1 MFRPVLVSL
10 SLLRPRE
17 RGVFIALV
25 IARMVVQFLDIAG
38 LAAVGLLGAML
49 ASGLTDR
56 QDATFLGI
64 TVEIES
70 SQTYLW
76 VGVAV
81 AGFFFAK
88 SAIATALLFVTSQFL
103 AKVEGES
110 SAELARWVFSGDL
123 SRLRNFSRGEIQF
136 AVSTSSSIAFSGLLY
151 AAAALV
157 TEGALFISVF
167 LVLMFVDFS
176 TALILT
182 GYFALLL
189 LGFQLLINRRLRRI
203 GERLSHYSILSTDTL
218 LDLTT
223 AFREAHVLGR
233 KGYYLD
239 RFARFR
245 LNQSRDAG
253 RQRFLQGIP
262 RFFVEA
268 ALMVGVV
275 ALILWQ
281 FSRGN
286 LSEGVVVT
294 GIFITGGLRLMAAL
308 LPLQNSIATIRTV
321 GPQAAKAH
329 AIIKQARA
337 TAVADSLEHPP
348 LSPGHSP
355 EEALS
360 GFEVECDSVSF
371 RYPDAEDAAIQNI
384 TLRIPR
390 GSFCAIVGPSGAGK
404 TTLGDLILGVHHPTS
419 GEISIDGAAPS
430 ALRLAKPGSISYVP
444 QRPGVVSGSIAQNV
458 ALGVSE
464 DDIDYARVE
473 ESLRMSQ
480 LWEFVAALPAGPR
493 SDVGKHSDSLSGGQI
508 QRLGLAR
515 ALYSQPRL
523 LVLDEA
529 TSALDAGTE
538 ASIAKTIEEL
548 GAGITTVVIAHRL
561 STIQNADVVFA
572 VDGGQLLAS
581 GSFSTVRSQ
590 VPLIDEYVKLMNVDN
605 AEDAQ
610 T

>member
-25 IARMVVQFLDIAG
+25 IARMVVQFLDVAG

-294 GIFITGGLRLMAAL
+294 GIFITGGLRLMEAL

-329 AIIKQARA
+329 AIIKEARA
-337 TAVADSLEHPP
+337 IVVADLLEHTP

-561 STIQNADVVFA
+561 STIQNAEVVFA

>member
-1 MFRPVLVSL
+1 MFRPILVSL
-10 SLLRPRE
+10 GLLRPRQ
-17 RGVFIALV
+17 RGIFLGLV
-25 IARMVVQFLDIAG
+25 VARVIVQFLDAAG

-49 ASGLTDR
+49 ASGLTGR
-56 QDATFLGI
+56 QDATFLGVTI
-64 TVEIES
+64 EIES
-70 SQTYLW
+70 SQTFLW
-76 VGVAV
+76 VGLAV
-81 AGFFFAK
+81 AGIFFAK
-88 SAIATALLFVTSQFL
+88 SAVATVLLFMTSQFL
-103 AKVEGES
+103 ARVEGRS
-110 SAELARWVFSGDL
+110 SAEVARWVFSGDL

-182 GYFALLL
+182 AYFGLLL
-189 LGFQLLINRRLRRI
+189 ATFQLLINRRLRRI
-203 GERLSHYSILSTDTL
+203 GERLSHYSIASTDTL

-223 AFREAHVLGR
+223 AFRETHVLGR

-245 LNQSRDAG
+245 LNQSIDTG

-262 RFFVEA
+262 RFFIEA
-268 ALMVGVV
+268 ALMMGVV

-281 FSRGN
+281 FSKGN

-321 GPQAAKAH
+321 GPQATKAH
-329 AIIKQARA
+329 SIIKESREVVSAPDPIPEGPSSLVSSN
-337 TAVADSLEHPP
+337 AV
-348 LSPGHSP
+348 SPIGYAVSCH
-355 EEALS
+355 
-360 GFEVECDSVSF
+360 SVSF
-371 RYPDAEDAAIQNI
+371 HYPDGDSAAVSGIS
-384 TLRIPR
+384 LEIPA

-404 TTLGDLILGVHHPTS
+404 TTIGDVILGVHNPTS
-419 GEISIDGAAPS
+419 GNIAIDGLLPS
-430 ALRLAKPGSISYVP
+430 ELRLARPGSISYVP

-458 ALGVSE
+458 ALGIPE
-464 DDIDYARVE
+464 DLIDYPRVE

-480 LWEFVAALPAGPR
+480 LWDFVSALPEGPR

-515 ALYSQPRL
+515 ALYSRPRL

-538 ASIAKTIEEL
+538 ASIAKTIEQL
-548 GAGITTVVIAHRL
+548 GAGITTIVIAHRL
-561 STIQNADVVFA
+561 STIQNADIVFA
-572 VDGGQLLAS
+572 VDEGQLLAS
-581 GSFSTVRSQ
+581 GTFSEVRSK
-590 VPLIDEYVKLMNVDN
+590 VPLIDEYVMLMNV
-605 AEDAQ
+605 ED
-610 T
+610 TYES

>member
-1 MFRPVLVSL
+1 MFRPVFVSL

-25 IARMVVQFLDIAG
+25 IARMVVQFLDVAG

-329 AIIKQARA
+329 AIIKEARA

-360 GFEVECDSVSF
+360 GFEVECNSVSF

-384 TLRIPR
+384 TLRVPR

-419 GEISIDGAAPS
+419 GEISIDGSAPS
-430 ALRLAKPGSISYVP
+430 VLRLAKPGSISYVP
-444 QRPGVVSGSIAQNV
+444 QRPGVVSGTIAQNV

-473 ESLRMSQ
+473 ESLRMAQ

-590 VPLIDEYVKLMNVDN
+590 EPLIDEYVKLMNVVN
-605 AEDAQ
+605 AEGAQ